1 MGLMSVGLAA
11 FSIDYVDVGQ
21 FEFIER
27 HYQLFGVVILIGLV
41 CLLTGVIGWATVLDK
56 AGRTRIATLALV
68 LPAAIMLIS
77 GFALGTNMHG
87 VFPLFILSMAVGSGD
102 WPDRGG
108 PCSKG
113 TDVKSNRQ

>member
-21 FEFIER
+21 FEFVER

-68 LPAAIMLIS
+68 LPAAIMPIF
-77 GFALGTNMHG
+77 GFCAGDKHARS
-87 VFPLFILSMAVGSGD
+87 LSSVHTFDGC
-102 WPDRGG
+102 R
-108 PCSKG
+108 
-113 TDVKSNRQ
+113 